1 MTWVV
6 LSLGIL
12 MLLAPLLAGFLM
24 SPYQQVTRVELI
36 KASADD
42 VWNALTD
49 LPQQTQ
55 WRPDLTS
62 MQMVDDDAGL
72 RWVEQSAG
80 GNAIVLRKIKEN
92 PLKEL
97 LLEMQQSGSKGT
109 RQARLNAVPGGTRV
123 TFTEMLET
131 YTSLGR
137 LKARMGGNPDRRL
150 DQFIQQLKARFSNPV
165 QLG

>member
-1 MTWVV
+1 MEYGLMWIALGVGLLLLLLMPVV
-6 LSLGIL
+6 LGL
-12 MLLAPLLAGFLM
+12 LM

-36 KASADD
+36 KAPADE

-49 LPQQTQ
+49 LPQQTL
-55 WRPDLTS
+55 WRTELTS
-62 MQMVDDDAGL
+62 MQMIDDDAGL

-80 GNAIVLRKIKEN
+80 RQAIVLRKLKEI

-97 LLEMQQSGSKGT
+97 LLEMQQDGSKGT

-131 YTSLGR
+131 RKPLGR
-137 LKARMGGNPDRRL
+137 IKARLGGNPDRHL
-150 DQFIQQLKARFSNPV
+150 DHFIQQLKARFAV
-165 QLG
+165 